1 MIKQFLFWQIFLTK
15 LTLGSLTALG
25 RIGDKPEVGQEILL
39 LHRFFIRLR
48 LGVNLHSVTS
58 DNVGN
63 SLVSGENVVAELAA
77 EHLKIK
83 IKNGGNQLYIEHL
96 RHGPFLYEYCSQLV
110 I

>member
-25 RIGDKPEVGQEILL
+25 RIGDEPEIGPEIFF
-39 LHRFFIRLR
+39 LHRFFVRLR
-48 LGVNLHSVTS
+48 LGVDLHPVTS

-77 EHLKIK
+77 KHLKIQK
-83 IKNGGNQLYIEHL
+83 IKW
-96 RHGPFLYEYCSQLV
+96 
-110 I
+110 